1 MKSISSVVESL
12 IKEKPYLEEAL
23 AQDLINISSL
33 ARALQPEIEAELKKE
48 VREGAIIMAIKRI
61 HPILQFELENKIR
74 QIIRALGDITVR
86 SNLVKYSCRN
96 SSTHILRRVQLLD
109 KIGHAKEIF
118 YTYSQGVYQT
128 PIILSNTAEEY
139 VETCFRG
146 EQLVSKAPNLA
157 SITVK
162 LPEENSNCSGL
173 YYYIFK
179 KIAWEG
185 INLLEV
191 VSTTNEFTLIVSQDD
206 IDKAFSVVKRLNI
219 A

>member
-74 QIIRALGDITVR
+74 QIVRALGDITVR
-86 SNLVKYSCRN
+86 SNLVKYTFRN
-96 SSTHILRRVQLLD
+96 SSTLILRQGQLLD

-118 YTYSQGVYQT
+118 YTYSQGVYET
-128 PIILSNTAEEY
+128 TIILSNSA
-139 VETCFRG
+139 
-146 EQLVSKAPNLA
+146 
-157 SITVK
+157 
-162 LPEENSNCSGL
+162 
-173 YYYIFK
+173 
-179 KIAWEG
+179 
-185 INLLEV
+185 
-191 VSTTNEFTLIVSQDD
+191 
-206 IDKAFSVVKRLNI
+206 
-219 A
+219 